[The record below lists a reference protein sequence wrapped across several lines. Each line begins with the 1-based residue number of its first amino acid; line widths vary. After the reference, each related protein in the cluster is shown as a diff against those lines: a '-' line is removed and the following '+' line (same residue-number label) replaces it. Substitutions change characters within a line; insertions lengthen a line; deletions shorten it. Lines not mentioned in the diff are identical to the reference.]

1 MGGRLSD
8 IASYAGVSVATVSRV
23 LNGRDGVSDTAR
35 RNVLTAV
42 DVLGYTRPTLLQS
55 RAVGLIGVS
64 VAELTNPIFPAYVQ
78 AIERTLHSF
87 GYSQLLS
94 TRNLG
99 LPAEQASINLLQQ
112 HGVSGMIF
120 ICGIHSDSTADTTQY
135 HKLRRTGMPLAFIN
149 GHIDGFDAIF
159 VSDDDITAMHIAVR
173 HLAALG
179 HTHIGLALGPTRY
192 VAAARK
198 RRGFHEAMHRIA
210 PDGTADEQI
219 ADYSV
224 EGGQAASA
232 ALIQRG
238 CTAIIAASDFMA
250 LGAVRAARSRGFDV
264 PADISV
270 IGYDGSTVTAFTHP
284 PLTTIQQPVDA
295 IAQATV
301 RALVE
306 EIGGAPA
313 PRTELLF
320 TPELVVRNSTSSG
333 PKIRAPA
340 VLAPQNQAQHPV

>member
-149 GHIDGFDAIF
+149 GHI
-159 VSDDDITAMHIAVR
+159 AVR

-192 VAAARK
+192 IPAARK